1 MERVRQSQPDSQRRK
16 KKKRKP
22 SQKEVQFKG

>member
-1 MERVRQSQPDSQRRK
+1 MERVRQSQPDSQRK